1 MDQKETKQEKP
12 LTPKEI
18 AFCHQYRIDKNGTDS
33 MRRAGYKGKDNSLAT
48 GAYQLLRKPQVKA
61 LIDKLVR
68 EDLKRSQATA
78 DEVLREMSRVA
89 MVDPSELI
97 GEDGKVLPLR
107 SMPVSVRRCI
117 RSIEKDAKG
126 NVKFTFWDKNV
137 ALTNLARHHKLLTDN
152 LVIDDKRDIA
162 GRLAKARARVNA
174 AAAKGG
180 KKA

>member
-1 MDQKETKQEKP
+1 MDQKKEQKERP
-12 LTPKEI
+12 LTAKEI
-18 AFCHQYRIDKNGTDS
+18 KFCHEYRVDSNGTQA
-33 MRRAGYKGKDNSLAT
+33 MLRAGYKQNVTSLAT
-48 GAYQLLRKPQVKA
+48 SAYRLLRKPQVKV
-61 LIDKLVR
+61 LIDRLVR
-68 EDLKRSQATA
+68 EDLKRAQATA

-89 MVDPSELI
+89 MVDPSELL

-174 AAAKGG
+174 ARAG

>member
-1 MDQKETKQEKP
+1 MDQKEPKQEKP
-12 LTPKEI
+12 MPPKEV
-18 AFCHQYRIDKNGTDS
+18 AFCHEYRIDKNGVQS
-33 MRRAGYKGKDNSLAT
+33 MIRAGYKGNVTTLAT
-48 GAYQLLRKPQVKA
+48 SAYRLLRKPQVAA
-61 LIDKLVR
+61 LIAKLVR

-107 SMPVSVRRCI
+107 SMPVAIRRCI
-117 RSIEKDAKG
+117 RSIKKDAKG
-126 NVKFTFWDKNV
+126 NVEFTFWDKNV

-174 AAAKGG
+174 KVAAE